1 MLSNVLGCMFPSTLT
16 SPTLFF
22 ADEEKLQQSRLIV
35 ESTKVLL
42 KEGKSDDST
51 DEEEIL
57 YEQTQL

>member
-1 MLSNVLGCMFPSTLT
+1 MLSNVFDCMSPSTLT
-16 SPTLFF
+16 SPTLFY
-22 ADEEKLQQSRLIV
+22 ADEEELQQSRYIV

>member
-1 MLSNVLGCMFPSTLT
+1 MSPSTLT
-16 SPTLFF
+16 SPTLFY
-22 ADEEKLQQSRLIV
+22 ADEEELQQSRYIV

-57 YEQTQL
+57 YEQTQLWNTICIKL